1 MLSAVSVCRPR
12 CLVPSQAAKLFLCN
26 KLLHNSGSSK
36 VNDCSFFPCLVCC
49 LCRDD
54 RTLLS
59 TCGHPAGETSRVIV
73 MPLPLPPPLTV
84 PHRSGSSFV
93 GQENATKLCLT
104 QETGHS
110 CSVEIYYDQFQCSS
124 FKKEL
129 MHSFYFIFLC
139 EISGI

>member
-73 MPLPLPPPLTV
+73 MPLPLTPPHSAAQVWFFFCRTRERDQTLFNARNWPLLLGGDILRPV
-84 PHRSGSSFV
+84 SMQLVQKGI
-93 GQENATKLCLT
+93 NAFIL
-104 QETGHS
+104 
-110 CSVEIYYDQFQCSS
+110 
-124 FKKEL
+124 
-129 MHSFYFIFLC
+129 FYFSLRD
-139 EISGI
+139 